1 MTATIAPEIDDVG
14 RPPRRVAV
22 MQPYL
27 YPYAGYFR
35 LLHAVDEFV
44 IFDCVQFPRRGR
56 VHRCAVP
63 DGRGGETWLTLPL
76 ARHPVETRIADLR
89 FAPDARPELDGRLA
103 RLPWFREGRGP
114 AADAV
119 RAHLAG
125 PLDDPVDFLEAG
137 IRLVA
142 DRLGLHPVISRS
154 SALDLPD
161 ALRGQDRVLAAALAR
176 GATSYV
182 NAPGGVAL
190 YDPDRFAAAGVELW
204 FLHGYHG
211 PYRHLLPALL
221 REDPAAIAA
230 DVRATSTLGRAAP
243 AATDPEEDP
252 GADAPG

>member
-1 MTATIAPEIDDVG
+1 MTATSAPVNSSDA

-56 VHRCAVP
+56 VHRCAIP

-76 ARHPVETRIADLR
+76 ARHPVDTRIADLR
-89 FAPDARPELDGRLA
+89 FASDARAELDARLG
-103 RLPWFREGRGP
+103 RLPWLREGRGP

-125 PLDDPVDFLEAG
+125 PLGDPVDFLEAG

-142 DRLGLHPVISRS
+142 DVLGLHPVIGRS
-154 SALDLPD
+154 STLDLPD
-161 ALRGQDRVLAAALAR
+161 TLRGQDRVLAAALAV

-182 NAPGGVAL
+182 NAPGGVTL

-204 FLHGYHG
+204 FLHAYHG
-211 PYRHLLPALL
+211 AYRHLLPALV

-230 DVRATSTLGRAAP
+230 DVRVTSTLDRAVP
-243 AATDPEEDP
+243 AADDLDDAS
-252 GADAPG
+252 GVDAPG